1 MALIESRH
9 LGHVEGVL
17 NEPDTI
23 KIGREN
29 LLQCDAN
36 LQTVAVPLFTAP
48 CIEVPNHPFLQ
59 M

>member
-1 MALIESRH
+1 MASIEVRR
-9 LGHVEGVL
+9 LDLVVRVM

-36 LQTVAVPLFTAP
+36 LQAVAVPLFTAP